1 MRLMSAIGAG
11 VLLVTAVAAYAH
23 QGVTNPAVMAR
34 MEAMSGI
41 GDATKVLG
49 QMVKGTQPF
58 DQAAARSAAETIAKL
73 AADTPDLFRAREDD
87 KMSEALPAIWDNFD
101 DFANKAGVMET
112 AAQRASTNITDL
124 ASLRSALGE
133 IGQTCKACHSDYRK

>member
-1 MRLMSAIGAG
+1 MRLKSAIAAG
-11 VLLVTAVAAYAH
+11 VFLVTAIAAYAH

-49 QMVKGTQPF
+49 QMAKGTQPF
-58 DQAAARSAAETIAKL
+58 DQAAARSAAATIAEL
-73 AADTPDLFRAREDD
+73 AADTPNLFWAREDD
-87 KMSEALPAIWDNFD
+87 KMSEALPAIWDDFD
-101 DFANKAGVMET
+101 DFAKKSGVMET
-112 AAQRASTNITDL
+112 AAKKASTTNTDL